1 MRSIWSYVS
10 NVPTALSWEYPR
22 QSSLCKLHDPCTG
35 VGGFI
40 SRPLSSPPLFSPP
53 PPFPMGLLTPP
64 AGGWDPTGTAPALQP
79 AGASHFSTHLHP
91 PVPPCAS
98 DAPSLD
104 GELGRVALDPRALS
118 LRRTTFTVF
127 PRPALRAPALF
138 WPRVTTRLKADKAA
152 GPTRD
157 PSPVR
162 LRPSVAPTKLR
173 AVFRRTLGGS
183 PWFSSLFPGHWEH
196 LRPIVV
202 GDTGTSPALRAI

>member
-1 MRSIWSYVS
+1 LHRCGWLYQ
-10 NVPTALSWEYPR
+10 P
-22 QSSLCKLHDPCTG
+22 SLILPSPLLPSPSLPHGTPHPSCWG
-35 VGGFI
+35 VG
-40 SRPLSSPPLFSPP
+40 P
-53 PPFPMGLLTPP
+53 
-64 AGGWDPTGTAPALQP
+64 GTAPALQP

-118 LRRTTFTVF
+118 LRRTTFSVF

>member
-1 MRSIWSYVS
+1 MSPMFQRLCHGNIPDRVRFVNCMTLAPVWV
-10 NVPTALSWEYPR
+10 ALSAVPYPPLP
-22 QSSLCKLHDPCTG
+22 SSPLPLPSPWDSSPLLL
-35 VGGFI
+35 GGGTQPAP
-40 SRPLSSPPLFSPP
+40 RPLCNLQERHIFPP
-53 PPFPMGLLTPP
+53 TC
-64 AGGWDPTGTAPALQP
+64 T
-79 AGASHFSTHLHP
+79 P

-118 LRRTTFTVF
+118 LRRTTFSVF

-173 AVFRRTLGGS
+173 AVFRMTLGGS